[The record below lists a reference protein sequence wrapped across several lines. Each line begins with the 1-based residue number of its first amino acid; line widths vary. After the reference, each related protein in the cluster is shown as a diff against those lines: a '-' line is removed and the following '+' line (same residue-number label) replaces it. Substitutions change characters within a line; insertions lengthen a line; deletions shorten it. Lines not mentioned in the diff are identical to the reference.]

1 MGCPSPL
8 RMAVPPTLHHTTPWC
23 HCPHHNP
30 YRWAANLPCSDDPL
44 RPWRTSLLCLGGWGR
59 GRVLASL
66 LCCCSPALPPQTHQT
81 HVPPCSVRVSWG
93 PQVSTHM
100 LCHGHTHTVPPHL
113 CYSVS
118 IPHPSDSA
126 PALQEVFLTL
136 QEERGLLRTPRCS
149 PAYLLGRPDLSRQGS
164 QTLALQPSALFLTQV
179 PAKPQEALGV
189 AHPHMG
195 LSAP

>member
-93 PQVSTHM
+93 PQVSTHT

-118 IPHPSDSA
+118 IPHPQTQLLPSRKFSS
-126 PALQEVFLTL
+126 PCKRSGVF
-136 QEERGLLRTPRCS
+136 
-149 PAYLLGRPDLSRQGS
+149 
-164 QTLALQPSALFLTQV
+164 SALPDAALPTFWEGLTS
-179 PAKPQEALGV
+179 PGRDHKHLPSSPR
-189 AHPHMG
+189 HC
-195 LSAP
+195 S